1 MAKCQILPFREK
13 SQVSG
18 RDLAKQLPE
27 CHVSGKVGPKKIENR
42 PFRPFSKP
50 DVSKSGPNLGG
61 KSVKISDEPAIASS
75 PVTRVPVPPRIFHL

>member
-27 CHVSGKVGPKKIENR
+27 CHVSGKVGPKKMKTGR
-42 PFRPFSKP
+42 LDHF
-50 DVSKSGPNLGG
+50 PNLTFQNQ
-61 KSVKISDEPAIASS
+61 KEFLAEKCHFYMTSLQL
-75 PVTRVPVPPRIFHL
+75 RVLQ